1 MQHAQRHVFIDYL
14 RGFLVALV
22 VLDHACH
29 AYTEY
34 YSKFWFFPDF
44 EHSIIF
50 DIFHLHNDSF
60 MMPSLFFL
68 AGLFILP
75 SLQRRGYLSFA
86 KERFLR
92 LVIPYI
98 VGLPLISPLLSY
110 PRYILN
116 ENPDLSYWQYVTE
129 VWVHRLQAGPF
140 WFLYYLVLLS
150 IITVVLYAVVPKLFS
165 LLGRFAEWLI
175 KKPLRGFAV
184 FCFISAFILGLSDLI
199 WGAPWWIGWWADYKF
214 FYVRGS
220 RFILKAFYFF
230 LGAGFS
236 QIAIVDNKAFWEKLS
251 NNWQKWAF
259 FTLSVAVFYISY
271 TLGFF
276 DEGVYNDHARY
287 YVAEQRADNAD
298 WSEILSGFW
307 SVFFEHAPKI
317 LLRTTLL
324 GIFICSQL
332 VTYSA
337 IFYRF
342 LNKGSLQWASLAA
355 ASYGIYIIHEPFVV
369 WCHWF
374 FYGGQAPLLIRFI
387 VSGFGTL
394 LISWLIVNKILL
406 RLPGFKRIL

>member
-1 MQHAQRHVFIDYL
+1 MQQLNRHVFIDYL

-44 EHSIIF
+44 ETSIFF

-68 AGLFILP
+68 AGLFVLP

-92 LVIPYI
+92 LIIPYL

-110 PRYILN
+110 PRYLLN
-116 ENPDLSYWQYVTE
+116 ENANISYWQYLTE
-129 VWVHRLQAGPF
+129 VWVNRLQAGPF

-150 IITVVLYAVVPKLFS
+150 TIAVILYAVVPKLFIFI
-165 LLGRFAEWLI
+165 GRFASWLI
-175 KKPLRGFAV
+175 EKPLRGFAI
-184 FCFISAFILGLSDLI
+184 FALMSAIILGISDLI

-236 QIAIVDNKAFWEKLS
+236 QISILNNKVFWENLG
-251 NNWQKWAF
+251 NNWQKWAL
-259 FTLSVAVFYISY
+259 FTLGVALCYMSY
-271 TLGFF
+271 TLSYFN
-276 DEGVYNDHARY
+276 EGAYSDHIRY
-287 YVAEQRADNAD
+287 YVAEQRAYDINLSD
-298 WSEILSGFW
+298 IISGFW
-307 SVFFEHAPKI
+307 PVFFEHAPKV

-332 VTYSA
+332 VTYLA
-337 IFYRF
+337 VFYRF
-342 LNKGSLQWASLAA
+342 LNKDNLQWASLAA
-355 ASYGIYIIHEPFVV
+355 AAYGIYIIHEPFVV
-369 WCHWF
+369 WSHWF
-374 FYGGQAPLLIRFI
+374 FYGGQAPLLVRFI
-387 VSGFGTL
+387 VAGFGSL
-394 LISWLIVNKILL
+394 FLSWLIVNKVLL